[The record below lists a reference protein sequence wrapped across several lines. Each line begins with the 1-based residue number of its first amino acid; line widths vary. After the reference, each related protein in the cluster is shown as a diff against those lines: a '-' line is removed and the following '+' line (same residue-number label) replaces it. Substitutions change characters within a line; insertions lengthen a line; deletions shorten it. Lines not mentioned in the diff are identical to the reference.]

1 MDVLKKLNFQQSDF
15 SLPKAN
21 VFEYVSDLGSLSFIK
36 MESNEELDQ
45 QFYDAHRDIWNENKS
60 EIFVAIIDESNII
73 ICDSKTRPKRDDPIK
88 EVKIKSFGY
97 GENTE
102 EAQNYRELLKKE
114 NIDNGVF
121 WEDISRFIRER
132 KRRKERS
139 PIDEDL
145 LGNLI
150 KIKEKLQKIIENDTK
165 DISQKLIDRCLFIRF
180 IEDRLGFDKLKQV
193 LEEGNVDQLL
203 SLFKYYN
210 EALNGDLFEEND
222 IRITDPLVLCELDK
236 VFGEYYVY
244 SSGQRTLIPYKFD
257 KIPILLISHIYQ
269 KFLKKDKKDRE
280 GIVFTPENIVN
291 FIVNT
296 VFESEDVINKARKG
310 KIKILDSA
318 CGSGIF
324 LVKSFEKLLTEREQF
339 LKGRLDIHEKSNLLK
354 ECIYGIDLD
363 QNALRVAAFS
373 LYLKIFDDID
383 PKIIKEEVFDRY
395 ERGLEHFMFPGLKE
409 KNLINANSLFDE
421 VFTDEFDLILGNPPW
436 GYKFEDAE
444 KQKIDAE
451 WGKTVSDYQSSQ
463 CFLHQTKVWMKED
476 TIVGMVVNIS
486 NFTNTRAREFRA
498 KLLKTYSILNFTT
511 LTKVKDITFEE
522 SDEPACILIFTLKKA
537 GSEIEFLIPELT
549 QFSKLTGTIT
559 IRNDDKFK
567 FLQKRLKDD
576 VCWHISLLGLNRYL
590 DLIEKIENKNDFF
603 ENVLRDDNNYCHNL
617 DYYSM
622 IKKGACLYTRKTHG
636 DIESAKR
643 KYESNEKLGMDYYP
657 MIRSTKAVQPFLF
670 KKNDFKYIKYG
681 SHLERERTIELFEG
695 DKLVI
700 TRSWP
705 LKAVYVKDTI
715 IFSDSFNILK
725 LRGGVNKNYLL
736 IFEAILNSKLGF
748 FYLDSLYR
756 QRPEGNFSKVNKDS
770 LERFPIPNLED
781 KGNIVE
787 DIVKTIGK
795 IRSGKNIEENRRRID
810 ELVFD
815 LYDLDY
821 YEKMQI
827 SDYYNL
833 QNRRRRSLVTEKDFD
848 EYIGEFQ
855 NSFSFLIKEG
865 YTLNTEDYICDFLG
879 ALIKFSFSKEKVMPQ
894 HNRSKSLK
902 KLIEIIQR
910 DKLRIVDI
918 KSMLEEKKVKIYNEN
933 RLIIYKSN
941 HLRDWTRTEA
951 MNDVKE
957 EIGVIYNH
965 LPE

>member
-121 WEDISRFIRER
+121 WEDISKFIRER
-132 KRRKERS
+132 EKRKIRS
-139 PIDEDL
+139 PIDENL
-145 LGNLI
+145 LDNLI
-150 KIKEKLQKIIENDTK
+150 KTREKLQKIIKNDTK
-165 DISQKLIDRCLFIRF
+165 NISQKLIDRCLFIRF
-180 IEDRLGFDKLKQV
+180 IEDRLGSDKLKQV
-193 LEEGNVDQLL
+193 LKEPNVDQLL

-210 EALNGDLFEEND
+210 EALNGDLFDEDD
-222 IRITDPLVLCELDK
+222 IPITDSSILNELDK

-244 SSGQRTLIPYKFD
+244 SNGQRTLTPYKFD

-280 GIVFTPENIVN
+280 GIVFTPENIVD
-291 FIVNT
+291 FMVST
-296 VFESEDVINKARKG
+296 VFGSQDIVDKAQKG

-324 LVKSFEKLLTEREQF
+324 LVKSFERLLTERQRY
-339 LKGRLDIHEKSNLLK
+339 LKKQLNIHEKTNLLK
-354 ECIYGIDLD
+354 ESIYGIDLD
-363 QNALRVAAFS
+363 QDALRVAAFS
-373 LYLKIFDDID
+373 LYLKIFEGINS
-383 PKIIKEEVFDRY
+383 KTIKKEVFDRY
-395 ERGLEHFMFPGLKE
+395 EQGLEHFMFPGLKE
-409 KNLINANSLFDE
+409 KNLINANALFDE
-421 VFTDEFDLILGNPPW
+421 VFDDGFDLILGNPPW
-436 GYKFEDAE
+436 GYKFDDGE
-444 KQKIDAE
+444 KQKIGDK
-451 WGKTVSDYQSSQ
+451 WGKTVSQYQSSQ
-463 CFLHQTKVWMKED
+463 CFLHQTKVWMNED

-486 NFTNTRAREFRA
+486 NFTNTRAGGFRA

>member
-1 MDVLKKLNFQQSDF
+1 MDVLKELNFQQSDF

-36 MESNEELDQ
+36 MESNEELNQ

-60 EIFVAIIDESNII
+60 EIFITIIDESKII
-73 ICDSKTRPKRDDPIK
+73 ICDSKTRPDPENPIEK
-88 EVKIKSFGY
+88 VKIKSFDY
-97 GENTE
+97 GENTV
-102 EAQNYRELLKKE
+102 EAQRYKELLKKE

-121 WEDISRFIRER
+121 WENVSRFIRER

-139 PIDEDL
+139 PIDENL
-145 LGNLI
+145 LDNLI
-150 KIKEKLQKIIENDTK
+150 KTREKLQKIIENDTK
-165 DISQKLIDRCLFIRF
+165 NTSQKLIDRCLLIRF

-193 LEEGNVDQLL
+193 LEERNIDQLL

-210 EALNGDLFEEND
+210 EALNGDLFEEDD
-222 IRITDPLVLCELDK
+222 IRITDPLVLYELDK

-244 SSGQRTLIPYKFD
+244 SNGQRTLIPYKFD
-257 KIPILLISHIYQ
+257 KIPIVLISHIYQ
-269 KFLKKDKKDRE
+269 KFLKKDKKDKE

-310 KIKILDSA
+310 EIKILDSA

-339 LKGRLDIHEKSNLLK
+339 LKRPLDIHEKSNLLK

-373 LYLKIFDDID
+373 LYLKIFEEID
-383 PKIIKEEVFDRY
+383 PKIIKEEVFYRY

-409 KNLINANSLFDE
+409 KNLINANALFDE

-436 GYKFEDAE
+436 GYKFDDDE
-444 KQKIDAE
+444 KQKIDDK
-451 WGKTVSDYQSSQ
+451 WRKTVSQYQSSQ

-476 TIVGMVVNIS
+476 AIVGMVVNIS
-486 NFTNTRAREFRA
+486 NFMNTRAREFRA
-498 KLLKTYSILNFTT
+498 ELLKTYSILNFTT

-522 SDEPACILIFTLKKA
+522 SDEPACILIFTLKKS

-549 QFSKLTGTIT
+549 QLSKLTGTIT
-559 IRNDDKFK
+559 IRGDDRFK
-567 FLQKRLKDD
+567 FLQEKLTDD
-576 VCWHISLLGLNRYL
+576 IYWHISLLGLNKYL
-590 DLIEKIENKNDFF
+590 ELIEKIE
-603 ENVLRDDNNYCHNL
+603 HNTTPL
-617 DYYSM
+617 NEYSI
-622 IKKGACLYTRKTHG
+622 IKEGSHFYSTIKHK
-636 DIESAKR
+636 DVESAKR
-643 KYESNEKLGMDYYP
+643 KYESKEKLGPDYYP
-657 MIRSTKAVQPFLF
+657 RIRSIRTVQPFLF
-670 KKNDFKYIKYG
+670 NLPDDCMYIQHG
-681 SHLERERTIELFEG
+681 PHLHRPKSIELFRG

-705 LKAVYVKDTI
+705 LKAAFVKDTLIFDNSFDI
-715 IFSDSFNILK
+715 IKLK
-725 LRGGVNKNYLL
+725 ERVPNSYLYV
-736 IFEAILNSKLGF
+736 FEAILNSKLAF
-748 FYLDSLYR
+748 FYLASLYL
-756 QRPEGNFSKVNKDS
+756 QRPEGNFSKVNIGS
-770 LERFPIPNLED
+770 LSKFPIPTLED
-781 KGNIVE
+781 KENIID
-787 DIVKTIGK
+787 DIFKTIEKMRNGN
-795 IRSGKNIEENRRRID
+795 NIEENRLRID

-827 SDYYNL
+827 RDYYKL
-833 QNRRRRSLVTEKDFD
+833 QNRRRKSLVTEEDFD
-848 EYIGEFQ
+848 EYIDEFQ

-865 YTLNTEDYICDFLG
+865 YALNAECYTSDFLG
-879 ALIKFSFSKEKVMPQ
+879 ALIKFSFSKEKKTTQ
-894 HNRSKSLK
+894 HNLSKSLK
-902 KLIEIIQR
+902 KLIDITQR
-910 DKLRIVDI
+910 DKLMEIDI
-918 KSMLEEKKVKIYNEN
+918 KSMLEEKKVKFYDEN
-933 RLIIYKSN
+933 SLIIYKSN

-951 MNDVKE
+951 INDVKE